1 LGLLTVAIGFPLS
14 FVLVSQFGIIGL
26 IVTTTIVGLPSLF
39 LSLRFIKKK
48 FDVGLDW
55 GSSAKIVF
63 SSGLTGL
70 ITYFAVSL
78 MPFSSPVQLVLGI
91 VVFVIAF
98 LFLAV
103 VTKTVK
109 KADLENISGIANAMG
124 PLRKPLAIIITL
136 IGKLMNVLQREKK
149 NVITE

>member
-98 LFLAV
+98 LLLAV

-109 KADLENISGIANAMG
+109 KTDLENISGIANAMG